1 MFNQYNIVFG
11 QQIQTYTLALM
22 IAVILGILWLVLTAP
37 KGQASATLDTCL
49 AGLIG
54 AIVFARAFHVALNWV
69 YFSENLNM
77 ISRIYE
83 QGGLNWHG
91 ALLGAFVFGGVMAK
105 WRRLNFSLNR
115 LSPILPLIA
124 FAGWYGAGAAASAF
138 GARVEFMA
146 DYPAFLTWIE
156 RDIYGLEAPR
166 FAVQPLGMAW
176 TGFVFLLALIL
187 YRFEKRRLPLIVFLL
202 CIGSFSLAFLRGD
215 YALMLAGLRAEQWLD
230 LGLGGIAL
238 FLTIRGI
245 QGFSSLSASASS
257 A

>member
-1 MFNQYNIVFG
+1 MFNQYSIVYG

-22 IAVILGILWLVLTAP
+22 IAVILSILWLVLTAP
-37 KGQASATLDTCL
+37 KGQASATFDTCL
-49 AGLIG
+49 TGLIG
-54 AIVFARAFHVALNWV
+54 AVVLARAFHVALNWV

-77 ISRIYE
+77 ISRIHE

-91 ALLGAFVFGGVMAK
+91 ALLGAFIFGGLMAK
-105 WRRLNFSLNR
+105 WRKLNFSLNR

-124 FAGWYGAGAAASAF
+124 FAGWYGAGAAASAY
-138 GARVEFMA
+138 GSRVEHMA

-156 RDIYGLEAPR
+156 RDIYGLIAPR

-202 CIGSFSLAFLRGD
+202 CLGSFGLAFLRGD
-215 YALMLAGLRAEQWLD
+215 YALMLAGLHAEQWLD
-230 LGLGGIAL
+230 LGFGAVA
-238 FLTIRGI
+238 FLLSLRAGRGY
-245 QGFSSLSASASS
+245 FASLR
-257 A
+257 

>member
-1 MFNQYNIVFG
+1 MFNQYNIVYG

-22 IAVILGILWLVLTAP
+22 IGTVLSILWLIMTAP
-37 KGQASATLDTCL
+37 EGQLSATFDSCL

-54 AIVFARAFHVALNWV
+54 AIIFARAFHVALNWI

-77 ISRIYE
+77 ISHINE

-91 ALLGAFVFGGVMAK
+91 ALLGAFLFGSIMAK

-124 FAGWYGAGAAASAF
+124 FAGWYGAGAAASAY
-138 GARVEFMA
+138 GTRVEHMA

-156 RDIYGLEAPR
+156 RDIYGLIAPR

-187 YRFEKRRLPLIVFLL
+187 HRFEKRRLPVIVFLL
-202 CIGSFSLAFLRGD
+202 CVGSLGLAFLRGD

-230 LGLGGIAL
+230 LVFAGITIFLL
-238 FLTIRGI
+238 FRGI
-245 QGFSSLSASASS
+245 QDFSSLSASSTS